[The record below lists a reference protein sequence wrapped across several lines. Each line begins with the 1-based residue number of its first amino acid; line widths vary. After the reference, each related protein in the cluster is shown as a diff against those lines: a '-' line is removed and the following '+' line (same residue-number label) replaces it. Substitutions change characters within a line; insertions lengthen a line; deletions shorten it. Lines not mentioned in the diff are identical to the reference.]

1 MIQGIS
7 HITLVVRDPA
17 CTGDMLCRVL
27 GARMVYQSGARTFS
41 LAPERFYLL
50 GDVWLCLMQGEGHA
64 GRTYDHVAFCVPEDA
79 LDGYAERFRAAG
91 LEIKPSRPRVAG
103 EGRSLYF
110 YDFDNHLFELHTGS
124 LEARLRRYHAE
135 SAETVSTS
143 SSVNQLGECHAV
155 SELGKH

>member
-17 CTGDMLCRVL
+17 RTGDMLCRVL

-50 GDVWLCLMQGEGHA
+50 GGVWLCLMQGEGHA

-79 LDGYAERFRAAG
+79 LDGYAERVRAAG
-91 LEIKPSRPRVAG
+91 LKIRPSRPRVAG

-124 LEARLRRYHAE
+124 LEARLRRYATE
-135 SAETVSTS
+135 EDTAAGRQRATGRRRASDAATS
-143 SSVNQLGECHAV
+143 CPSG
-155 SELGKH
+155 